1 MSHRVESNPMPQNA
15 RSITRRLPGLLPRW
29 LVVAVLALGLA
40 GCGLGLV
47 YPRLDT
53 VVGFYVEG
61 LVTLDKAQSA
71 QLKRILA
78 GNLEWHRRS
87 ELDRYSAFLRDVARA
102 VERGADRDDWL
113 AASRRTEEY
122 WRRVFEQAAP
132 GYAALAATFTDAQ
145 VAELLA
151 NLERQDEKDRREFD
165 SRTPGQRDA
174 RREKSMRRAL
184 ERFTGPLSP
193 SQRELI
199 RGHVASSPS
208 FMPEW
213 LENRRVWRAALA
225 DALAD
230 RRSGAGFEARMQV
243 LVARPDELWTPGYR
257 AAVEQR
263 RESLVDLVAELD
275 ATLTPSQRAAARR
288 QLLALADEVQGLSRR
303 RG

>member
-1 MSHRVESNPMPQNA
+1 MPQSA
-15 RSITRRLPGLLPRW
+15 RTVTGALSGLLPRW
-29 LVVAVLALGLA
+29 LVVAVVALGLA

-61 LVTLDKAQSA
+61 LVTLDKAQSV

-87 ELDRYSAFLRDVARA
+87 ELERYSAFLRDVAVA
-102 VERGADRDDWL
+102 VERGAGRDDWL
-113 AASRRTEEY
+113 SASRRTEEY

-151 NLERQDEKDRREFD
+151 NLGRQDARDRREFD
-165 SRTPGQRDA
+165 SRTPEQRAA

-184 ERFTGPLSP
+184 ERFTGPLNP

-208 FMPEW
+208 FVPEW
-213 LENRRVWRAALA
+213 LENRREWRAELA
-225 DALAD
+225 DALAG
-230 RRSGAGFEARMQV
+230 RRAGAEFEARMQV
-243 LVARPDELWTPGYR
+243 LVARPDELWTPRYR
-257 AAVEQR
+257 AAIEQR
-263 RESLVDLVAELD
+263 RESLVELVAALD
-275 ATLTPSQRAAARR
+275 ATLTPAQRAAARR